1 MLEMVDNF
9 CGHCQLASFSHFEH
23 RILSIASVY
32 GAYLENCT
40 VHRGDIK
47 AHFSQIIDSE
57 SGSFLPR
64 NLCPACN
71 MKVCDEQRDWNLAC

>member
-1 MLEMVDNF
+1 MLYV
-9 CGHCQLASFSHFEH
+9 

-47 AHFSQIIDSE
+47 PHFSQMLLILIRVSKTCVE
-57 SGSFLPR
+57 KIP
-64 NLCPACN
+64 
-71 MKVCDEQRDWNLAC
+71 